1 MAAIPNAMAV
11 PWVDAI
17 QIALL
22 VVIIVMLARR

>member
-17 QIALL
+17 QIAL